1 MKGAKKIIALVLLFS
16 LIVPAMPS
24 SVWAEN
30 TAVHGKMTGKTLVHG
45 LASLLLW
52 PGLGQY
58 LNDNPT
64 NKNVTHALLGL
75 TGIFRIWSGWDAMI
89 DRKGGRWDGKI

>member
-1 MKGAKKIIALVLLFS
+1 MKSAKKIMALVLLFS
-16 LIVPAMPS
+16 LIIPVMPS
-24 SVWAEN
+24 AVWAEN
-30 TAVHGKMTGKTLVHG
+30 TAVHGDMNGKTIVHG

-58 LNDNPT
+58 LNDNET
-64 NKNVTHALLGL
+64 KKNVTHALLGL

>member
-1 MKGAKKIIALVLLFS
+1 MNKAKKLVAVILMIQLMTAFA
-16 LIVPAMPS
+16 PMA
-24 SVWAEN
+24 WAEN
-30 TAVHGKMTGKTLVHG
+30 TAVHGDITGKSVVHG

-58 LNDNPT
+58 LNDEAT

-75 TGIFRIWSGWDAMI
+75 TGIFRFWSGWDALI
-89 DRKGGRWDGKI
+89 QRKGGRWDGKI